1 MNKFVNY
8 LTLTKSKCQIFNSNA
23 FETGAVL
30 TAPVFYFAL
39 KLPMTAVKKVFF
51 CSRVSKFISRLSIND

>member
-30 TAPVFYFAL
+30 TAPVFLFC
-39 KLPMTAVKKVFF
+39 VK
-51 CSRVSKFISRLSIND
+51 ITNDCR

>member
-1 MNKFVNY
+1 MDKFVNY

-30 TAPVFYFAL
+30 TAPVFLFC
-39 KLPMTAVKKVFF
+39 VK
-51 CSRVSKFISRLSIND
+51 ITNDCR